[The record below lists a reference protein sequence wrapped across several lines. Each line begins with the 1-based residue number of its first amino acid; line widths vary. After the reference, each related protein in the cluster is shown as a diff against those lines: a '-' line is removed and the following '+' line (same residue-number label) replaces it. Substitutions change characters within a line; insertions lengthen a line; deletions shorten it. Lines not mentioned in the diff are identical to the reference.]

1 MEVGGCAY
9 LMSTKKGET
18 GHRPTARIVVSRG
31 TRSGRNTA
39 YHEDRSDY
47 SRLGLQNASGC
58 AIGNPKNLRDLEYA
72 KIPELATVL
81 VSEKRESLWDICK
94 TEPKMSDSQDRHQWQ
109 YKSLARR
116 PMCTF
121 CGKVLDS
128 PSRLRDHL
136 LQHIGT
142 KTEKCDV
149 CGLEFKYRRSCQSHK
164 LKQHQPGTLPPNRF
178 RCDLCE
184 RSYRFISHLEAH
196 RRSHFPTKEYQC
208 VTCGEKLKYKSSLI
222 RHEQDHH
229 SGHICKICQSRFPSG
244 KLLKRHSLEHKGAPC
259 FPCILCGKIYTRSTR
274 LRQHLK
280 QAHQDWSFLREQKR
294 SSCCNILYD
303 KFARQSANI
312 RDCAQAI
319 TLKCCAIYACPSPI
333 DSLKCEHVCLFRTKH
348 SDASNVR
355 WLSSG
360 NTLDKHVRCSE
371 FKSRNDH
378 GIWAS
383 IIVTPGQWDD
393 YSNDNGVNMNNTQ
406 TFLCS
411 LHPGDKRAEFR

>member
-1 MEVGGCAY
+1 MSQVQDFGAKILKRLLSSGGILCDEARAEGRSSDDKGTAAFHVSQGFCSS
-9 LMSTKKGET
+9 STRFWQPGSIPVVVLPSGGMAPMHRRGATAERFCFILHLRRRSERSHMIT
-18 GHRPTARIVVSRG
+18 IFGWHVSVATLLVVQHRPTARIVVSRG

-136 LQHIGT
+136 LKHIGT

-259 FPCILCGKIYTRSTR
+259 FPCTLCGKIYTRSIR

-280 QAHQDWSFLREQKR
+280 QAHQDWSVSAD
-294 SSCCNILYD
+294 SS
-303 KFARQSANI
+303 K
-312 RDCAQAI
+312 
-319 TLKCCAIYACPSPI
+319 P
-333 DSLKCEHVCLFRTKH
+333 
-348 SDASNVR
+348 
-355 WLSSG
+355 
-360 NTLDKHVRCSE
+360 NTDQH
-371 FKSRNDH
+371 D
-378 GIWAS
+378 
-383 IIVTPGQWDD
+383 
-393 YSNDNGVNMNNTQ
+393 
-406 TFLCS
+406 
-411 LHPGDKRAEFR
+411 